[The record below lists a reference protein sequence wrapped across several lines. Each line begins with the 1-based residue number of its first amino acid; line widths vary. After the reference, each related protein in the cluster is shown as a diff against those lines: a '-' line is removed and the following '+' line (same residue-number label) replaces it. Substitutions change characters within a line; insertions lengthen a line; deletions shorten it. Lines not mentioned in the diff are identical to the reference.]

1 MRNIISVQLKKG
13 ETVLKIAQDA
23 EQREI
28 IQVLR
33 KKLPELKKI
42 YKSERNRKRN

>member
-33 KKLPELKKI
+33 KKLPELKKYI
-42 YKSERNRKRN
+42 RVKRFLLK